1 VLLQEI
7 ARTFF
12 AASIFGAILAFGGV
26 VAPTVMRYLE
36 GEEGVNFLRRLI
48 PRYYFF
54 LVVTGLLGAFSSWE
68 EPLQAIGMGL
78 IAATSLF
85 VREVMLPR
93 LFALRDRQME
103 SDREASAKFVRMRRW
118 LVGLAAAQFVVAGA
132 VLTAIAG

>member
-1 VLLQEI
+1 MLQEI

-26 VAPTVMRYLE
+26 VAPTVMKYLE
-36 GEEGVNFLRRLI
+36 GDEGANFLRRLV

-68 EPLQAIGMGL
+68 EPAQAFGMAL

-85 VREVMLPR
+85 VREVMLPK

-103 SDREASAKFVRMRRW
+103 SDREASAKFVRMRRR
-118 LVGLAAAQFVVAGA
+118 LVVLAAAQFLVAGA
-132 VLTAIAG
+132 VLATIAW